1 MGAVSGTTAIVVG
14 LVNYGESDRIVK
26 LLTPNAGL
34 VSCMVRGVRKS
45 KKRYGGAFDL
55 GNVVEAV
62 IKQGRGRLPIIGS
75 VDLIHGHPH
84 LRGDLVRLT
93 LMSYL
98 VEVAG
103 SLAQE
108 GHEATKLFGVLQMA
122 LLLLDGVTHPPGV
135 LFRWSF
141 EAKALTFAGIAPELR
156 RCSVCGAGL
165 DGTLVYGN
173 SSGGATH
180 SGCGRGE
187 RLSIEWCR
195 QVEAARRTPLAESI
209 DVKPVGGNRWTLHD
223 HLAWHGSRPMRSR
236 VMLANIEEAN
246 P

>member
-1 MGAVSGTTAIVVG
+1 MGAMSSTTGIVVG

-26 LLTPNAGL
+26 LLTPSDGL
-34 VSCMVRGVRKS
+34 VSCMVRGARKS
-45 KKRYGGAFDL
+45 KKRYGGAFDI
-55 GNVVEAV
+55 GNVVETV
-62 IKQGRGRLPIIGS
+62 LKSGRGRLPVVTS
-75 VDLIHGHPH
+75 VDLSHGHPH

-98 VEVAG
+98 IEFVG

-108 GHEATKLFGVLQMA
+108 GHEATKLYGVLQMA

-135 LFRWSF
+135 LFRWAF

-156 RCSVCGAGL
+156 RCSLCARPLEGE
-165 DGTLVYGN
+165 LVYVN
-173 SSGGATH
+173 SAGGAAH
-180 SGCGRGE
+180 SACGRGD
-187 RLSIEWCR
+187 RLNLDWCQ
-195 QVEAARRTPLAESI
+195 QVEGARRTPLAGAI
-209 DVKPVGGNRWTLHD
+209 DVAPVSGNRWTLHD
-223 HLAWHGSRPMRSR
+223 HLAWHGSRSLRSR